1 MSVQMRADDVPIGR
15 DSPKR
20 GFRWFLARIL
30 LPKIGE
36 VTRRRRAHISGE
48 GNYIAIKYMTRCWQ
62 CQGIYYFLLHR
73 GRSNICW
80 WMSFMQWHLWAK
92 LNGVSWRSMAK
103 IHENHQ
109 LPRVVPGENKL
120 STRYQRTAEGCEEGK
135 QVTNGLPR
143 DYQNR
148 LRWEKTI
155 FRTATSKTTASEQSG
170 WRTCKQATH
179 KTRGWN
185 QYNQRK
191 REFSFFFFFFW
202 HHVLFRLFFFLLVT
216 VSSTLLTA
224 YEAPEPA
231 TAAPSALPPATSA
244 GTRAAK
250 GSTPPFCQRRRLLD
264 LFSSWFTRRLNLTRF
279 MMVRRMDMAQIQW
292 VQVFLYDLGSC
303 RR

>member
-1 MSVQMRADDVPIGR
+1 MNVIHAVT
-15 DSPKR
+15 
-20 GFRWFLARIL
+20 FV
-30 LPKIGE
+30 GE
-36 VTRRRRAHISGE
+36 VE
-48 GNYIAIKYMTRCWQ
+48 WCVLEVY
-62 CQGIYYFLLHR
+62 
-73 GRSNICW
+73 
-80 WMSFMQWHLWAK
+80 
-92 LNGVSWRSMAK
+92 
-103 IHENHQ
+103 
-109 LPRVVPGENKL
+109 GENTWESSA
-120 STRYQRTAEGCEEGK
+120 STSRPGGK
-135 QVTNGLPR
+135 QVINALPTHGR
-143 DYQNR
+143 RMRRGKTSYQRVAKR
-148 LRWEKTI
+148 LPKPSPVRKDNLPDGYI
-155 FRTATSKTTASEQSG
+155 KDNSIIEQSG